1 MMYYL
6 VENGSIL
13 SGPHAAQSHEVKLRT
28 SCGNPEL
35 LDLTRYGYLPEVR
48 EALTQWQVHG
58 APVVESDR
66 VFVPVV
72 DRPIGEV
79 RAERIAQ
86 INYEA
91 GRRIESVWPL
101 WAQSNAA
108 LGVYPE
114 SDANAC
120 RQWIEQHIDASNTAT
135 ARVNAATTAA
145 EIDAVVVAW
154 PEAAA

>member
-1 MMYYL
+1 MALYWYSVTQELRDIAQETYDMW
-6 VENGSIL
+6 VEI
-13 SGPHAAQSHEVKLRT
+13 
-28 SCGNPEL
+28 GNPKKDVYSPVPPQPHPQARYNGTEWVL
-35 LDLTRYGYLPEVR
+35 PPLDQLK
-48 EALTQWQVHG
+48 AQ
-58 APVVESDR
+58 
-66 VFVPVV
+66 
-72 DRPIGEV
+72 
-79 RAERIAQ
+79 RIAQ

-91 GRRIESVWPL
+91 GQRIESVWPL

-114 SDANAC
+114 SDAIAC
-120 RQWIEQHIDASNTAT
+120 RQWIEQHIDASNTAA

>member
-1 MMYYL
+1 MIVTIDTNAVL
-6 VENGSIL
+6 E
-13 SGPHAAQSHEVKLRT
+13 GPFTSAEDYVRWVMTMAAKSYQSQFGTPTTDAGIDASWQAHNESLGEPPSLEVQKSR
-28 SCGNPEL
+28 
-35 LDLTRYGYLPEVR
+35 
-48 EALTQWQVHG
+48 
-58 APVVESDR
+58 
-66 VFVPVV
+66 
-72 DRPIGEV
+72 
-79 RAERIAQ
+79 RIAA
-86 INYEA
+86 INAEA

-101 WAQSNAA
+101 WAQSNAS

-154 PEAAA
+154 PEATP

>member
-1 MMYYL
+1 MIVTIDTNAVLEGPFTSAEDYL
-6 VENGSIL
+6 RWVMAMAAKSYQSQYGTATADAGIQASWQAHNGQLVDSSGEL
-13 SGPHAAQSHEVKLRT
+13 SLEVQR
-28 SCGNPEL
+28 S
-35 LDLTRYGYLPEVR
+35 RR
-48 EALTQWQVHG
+48 M
-58 APVVESDR
+58 
-66 VFVPVV
+66 
-72 DRPIGEV
+72 
-79 RAERIAQ
+79 AQ

-91 GRRIESVWPL
+91 NRRIESVWPL

>member
-1 MMYYL
+1 MALFWYSVTQELREIPQETYDMW
-6 VENGSIL
+6 VEI
-13 SGPHAAQSHEVKLRT
+13 
-28 SCGNPEL
+28 GNPKAQVYSPVPAQPHPQA
-35 LDLTRYGYLPEVR
+35 RYNGTEWVLP
-48 EALTQWQVHG
+48 
-58 APVVESDR
+58 
-66 VFVPVV
+66 
-72 DRPIGEV
+72 PIEQL
-79 RAERIAQ
+79 RAQRLAQ
-86 INYEA
+86 INWEA

-101 WAQSNAA
+101 WAQSNAS

>member
-1 MMYYL
+1 MALYWYQAGSKL
-6 VENGSIL
+6 VEIDPATYARWVEIGNAKAQAYSPVPAQ
-13 SGPHAAQSHEVKLRT
+13 PHPQARYDGTEWVLPPLDQLKAQ
-28 SCGNPEL
+28 
-35 LDLTRYGYLPEVR
+35 
-48 EALTQWQVHG
+48 
-58 APVVESDR
+58 
-66 VFVPVV
+66 
-72 DRPIGEV
+72 
-79 RAERIAQ
+79 RIAQ

-91 GRRIESVWPL
+91 NQRIESVWPL

-114 SDANAC
+114 SDAIAC

-135 ARVNAATTAA
+135 ARVNAATSAA